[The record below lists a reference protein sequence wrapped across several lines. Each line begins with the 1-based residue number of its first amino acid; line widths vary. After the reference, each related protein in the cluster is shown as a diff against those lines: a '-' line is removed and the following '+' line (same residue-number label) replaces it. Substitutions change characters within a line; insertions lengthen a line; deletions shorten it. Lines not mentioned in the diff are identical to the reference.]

1 MSTQDFMPM
10 ARPRDEPTAARE
22 PTLAEVAREFP
33 HWTCWHG
40 ISGMYLARHREAPPG
55 SGCEIRGYDL
65 SDLCYQITRAELL
78 GVRR

>member
-1 MSTQDFMPM
+1 MSTRDLMPV
-10 ARPRDEPTAARE
+10 ARPADEPTPARE

-33 HWTCWHG
+33 HWACWRG
-40 ISGMYLARHREAPPG
+40 ISGMYLARHREAPPE